1 LPTALDAIANCEGV
15 RFEWNASTF
24 GNLQY
29 DDGGSV
35 LWIKRIKFAF
45 M

>member
-1 LPTALDAIANCEGV
+1 LPTPLAAIANRGV

-29 DDGGSV
+29 DDGGSA
-35 LWIKRIKFAF
+35 L
-45 M
+45 